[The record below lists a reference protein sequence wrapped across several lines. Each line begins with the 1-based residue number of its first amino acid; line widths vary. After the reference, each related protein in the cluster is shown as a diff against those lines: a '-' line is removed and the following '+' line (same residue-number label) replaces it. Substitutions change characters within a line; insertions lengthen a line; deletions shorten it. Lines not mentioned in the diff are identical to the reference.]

1 MSKNLKLIV
10 IILLIVILTGVIKW
24 LITKKNLEYSIIKDG
39 YSSYKSKI
47 ISNYQEYIEF
57 VDYIDSQNKAYGK
70 VFKFNSNK
78 YNEQYF
84 KTKSIAIINIITGSG
99 MNKLKSIDFS
109 ISNNT
114 LICTVDIHR
123 PKGGAVTDDIKGKV
137 YLVEIDKSV
146 TNFKIEK

>member
-114 LICTVDIHR
+114 
-123 PKGGAVTDDIKGKV
+123 
-137 YLVEIDKSV
+137 
-146 TNFKIEK
+146 